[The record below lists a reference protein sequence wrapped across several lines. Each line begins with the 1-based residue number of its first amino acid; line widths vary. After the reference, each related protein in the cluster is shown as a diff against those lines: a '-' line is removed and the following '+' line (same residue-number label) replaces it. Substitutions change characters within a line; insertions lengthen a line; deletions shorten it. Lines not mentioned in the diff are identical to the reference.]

1 MDVSCIHTN
10 YIHTYI
16 HTYIHIHTRGFLNVA
31 MQLIYLGPCPPS
43 FRGRRWQPDRYQSI
57 GEGLFIHTYIH
68 TYIHY
73 LNSPLITHTH
83 DLGHPRGASAV
94 TGCGEPG
101 QHSRPSGH
109 HRENGRGKTQT
120 ESAETDPG
128 CPERGV
134 MPHTYIHTYIHTY
147 MDHYPLKHTYCTYI
161 HT

>member
-1 MDVSCIHTN
+1 MPTFISWPALATRSVSK
-10 YIHTYI
+10 YRRRFVHTYI
-16 HTYIHIHTRGFLNVA
+16 HTV
-31 MQLIYLGPCPPS
+31 
-43 FRGRRWQPDRYQSI
+43 
-57 GEGLFIHTYIH
+57 H

-134 MPHTYIHTYIHTY
+134 MPHTYIHTYTHTWIIT
-147 MDHYPLKHTYCTYI
+147 H
-161 HT
+161 